1 MVKIVLT
8 EFHKILA
15 ALTIFTASAIAAE
28 VDSQLDRDTVA
39 AGNGAVMTL
48 RISGGSANQPAIP
61 QVENLIIQPNG
72 QSQQFQ
78 IINGQATRST
88 SYTYVVGSHTPGD
101 YQIPPIDF
109 MVDGKKIST
118 QPLKLKVTDAGA
130 TSPPAGAPQNANGS
144 PQNTPADA
152 ASESKDRFGFLTVEL
167 AANERKHAYVGEIAP
182 VRIRAWLPADSR
194 ANLRSGIQPES
205 QAFTLHNVSSQ
216 PQQTQEIKDGKRY
229 TVVTWYG
236 GISATKAGKFPASL
250 SVDVTVAIRDTTAL
264 KQTRRRTG
272 GPFDDPFF
280 DSVFDQMNTPM
291 IQKDITLKSDDQEIE
306 IRPLPAEGRPE
317 GFTGA
322 VGNFKFDSTHI
333 PANWKNGEPQ
343 QVSAILSGTGNFALM
358 NTPDLTPSDAWKSYP
373 GKGEFSAGDEASF
386 SGSKSFKFSAVPR
399 KTGAQEAALT
409 FSFFNPS
416 IGAYQTLTSEPQ
428 KIQVTGEAII
438 EEKPVTAPEPPQ
450 PEKKIEDIAQQ
461 HLNLSAVRSLVP
473 LVSQPLFENLLIL
486 SGGLCLIG
494 QLLSWLRQRRNDPA
508 RRAVAILEKSTRE
521 ALELAS
527 TCAKS
532 GDVEGFFAAARL
544 ALQYRLGA
552 LWSKPPQAITLMEIH
567 SKLPSDSPVT
577 RFFIAADRHQYHR
590 EGPTGILPEWRTLL
604 DDAIA
609 SLNPSTR

>member
-1 MVKIVLT
+1 MVKIDLT
-8 EFHKILA
+8 ELYRILA
-15 ALTIFTASAIAAE
+15 VLLILTVSAIAAE
-28 VDSQLDRDTVA
+28 VDAQLDRDTVT
-39 AGNGAVMTL
+39 AGNGAMMTL
-48 RISGGSANQPAIP
+48 RISGGSANQPVVP
-61 QVENLIIQPNG
+61 PVENLIIQPNG

-78 IINGQATRST
+78 IINGQTTRST

-101 YQIPPIDF
+101 YHIPPIDI
-109 MVDGKKIST
+109 MVDGTKIST
-118 QPLKLKVTDAGA
+118 RPLKLKVTDAGA
-130 TSPPAGAPQNANGS
+130 ASPPAGAPQNAQGS
-144 PQNTPADA
+144 PQNAPA
-152 ASESKDRFGFLTVEL
+152 ASEGKDQFGFLTVEL

-182 VRIRAWLPADSR
+182 VRIKAWLPADSR

-205 QAFTLHNVSSQ
+205 QAFTLHNVSGQ

-250 SVDVTVAIRDTTAL
+250 SVDVTVAIRDTAAL

-280 DSVFDQMNTPM
+280 DSVFDQINTPM

-306 IRPLPAEGRPE
+306 IRPLPTEGRPK

-322 VGNFKFDSTHI
+322 VGNFKFDSTRI

-358 NTPDLTPSDAWKSYP
+358 NAPDLTPSDAWKCYP
-373 GKGEFSAGDEASF
+373 GKGEFSGGDEASF

-399 KTGAQEAALT
+399 MSGAQEAALT

-416 IGAYQTLTSEPQ
+416 NGTYQTLTSESQ

-438 EEKPVTAPEPPQ
+438 EEKPVTAPEPPR
-450 PEKKIEDIAQQ
+450 PEKKTADIAEQ
-461 HLNLSAVRSLVP
+461 HLKLSAVRSLAP
-473 LVSQPLFENLLIL
+473 LVSQPLFQNLLVL
-486 SGGLCLIG
+486 AGGLCLIG
-494 QLLSWLRQRRNDPA
+494 QLLSWLRQRRDDPA
-508 RRAVAILEKSTRE
+508 RRAAATLEKSTRE
-521 ALELAS
+521 ALELAAI
-527 TCAKS
+527 CANS

-544 ALQYRLGA
+544 VLQYRLGA
-552 LWSKPPQAITLMEIH
+552 LWSKPPQAIALTEIH

-577 RFFIAADRHQYHR
+577 RFFIAADRNQYHR